1 MCFTPAISI
10 LIATIEFALA
20 SILLLFFPKSK
31 FRDFF
36 AAFIYLLGFYQFTEF
51 MLCSGNALFWAIAGF
66 VTYSFLPAIALHAV
80 LKIFR
85 KKFNVIWVY
94 VIPLIASVLAIT
106 IPGFI
111 IRASCEKYFISIDT
125 IITSNPS
132 LLLLVAF
139 AVYIAY
145 YFGFL
150 ALTYFIILKDY
161 IKQKN
166 EIKREIELVEMV
178 GILLMI
184 IPTLVL
190 LILFP
195 VFGIMFPSVLCA
207 SAIFVAISAFIGVYL
222 KGKLKKKSK
231 SKKK

>member
-1 MCFTPAISI
+1 MCFTPLVSISI
-10 LIATIEFALA
+10 AIIEFALA
-20 SILLLFFPKSK
+20 TTLLLFFPKSK

-36 AAFIYLLGFYQFTEF
+36 AVFIYILGFYQFTEF
-51 MLCSGNALFWAIAGF
+51 MLCSGNALFWATMGF
-66 VTYSFLPAIALHAV
+66 VTYSFLPALALHAV
-80 LKIFR
+80 LKIFK

-94 VIPLIASVLAIT
+94 IIPLIAGILAIT

-111 IRASCEKYFISIDT
+111 VQASCERYFISIDT
-125 IITSNPS
+125 IINSNPS

-139 AVYIAY
+139 AIYVVY

-195 VFGIMFPSVLCA
+195 VFGIMFPSILCA
-207 SAIFVAISAFIGVYL
+207 FAIFVAISAFIGVYL
-222 KGKLKKKSK
+222 KGKLKKK
-231 SKKK
+231 KK

>member
-1 MCFTPAISI
+1 MCFTPLISI
-10 LIATIEFALA
+10 SIAIIEFALA
-20 SILLLFFPKSK
+20 STLLLFFPKSK

-36 AAFIYLLGFYQFTEF
+36 AAFIYILGFYQFTEF
-51 MLCSGNALFWAIAGF
+51 MLCSGNGVFWATIGV

-80 LKIFR
+80 LKIF
-85 KKFNVIWVY
+85 KKNFNIIWVY
-94 VIPLIASVLAIT
+94 IIPLIASILAIT

-111 IRASCEKYFISIDT
+111 VQASCEKYFISIDT
-125 IITSNPS
+125 IITSSPS
-132 LLLLVAF
+132 FLLLAALTI
-139 AVYIAY
+139 YIVY

-150 ALTYFIILKDY
+150 ALTYAIILKDY

-166 EIKREIELVEMV
+166 KIKREIEVVEMV

-207 SAIFVAISAFIGVYL
+207 FAIFVAIAAFIGVYL
-222 KGKLKKKSK
+222 KGKLKKKK
-231 SKKK
+231 